1 MAELC
6 AERREYMIYAE
17 FVYVVEL
24 PGFVDQTVQT
34 TVANS
39 SVHTSFA
46 ETPAASIESNDTPC

>member
-1 MAELC
+1 
-6 AERREYMIYAE
+6 MIHAG
-17 FVYVVEL
+17 FANAVEL

-46 ETPAASIESNDTPC
+46 ETPVASIESNDTPVDDQNKWDEY